1 MTLSNFTRIFGFM
14 SSSRFK
20 EIINVVSL
28 LLNSVKTF
36 LQRTISVISREK
48 MSNTR
53 FKTFPLK
60 PLSDQ

>member
-28 LLNSVKTF
+28 LLNYVKTF
-36 LQRTISVISREK
+36 LQRTISEISREK
-48 MSNTR
+48 MTILVSKR
-53 FKTFPLK
+53 FP
-60 PLSDQ
+60 